1 MVRKNTGVSQISGEE
16 ANLYEYLTLHNVIQ
30 LNNGSVT
37 VIIENC
43 RTRQWE
49 KVLTKN
55 FGDLTLNIDGTGQ
68 MVSVPDYK
76 LVRGVAATSS

>member
-1 MVRKNTGVSQISGEE
+1 MVRKNTDVSQISGEE
-16 ANLYEYLTLHNVIQ
+16 ANLYEYLTLHNVIL

-55 FGDLTLNIDGTGQ
+55 FGDLTQNIDG
-68 MVSVPDYK
+68 K
-76 LVRGVAATSS
+76 W